1 MPVLDTSKKKSHLRV
16 IFLPYHHHQ
25 DCYAGLR
32 RYKDQQRA
40 EPSLF
45 PPLLLPFAL
54 GLSLIHMGDAD
65 EARRPGGGEGT
76 AAPSGSPLLLDPG
89 RERRYAE
96 LFQQLDL
103 NNDGKVDIGELRTA
117 LAARGLNQGDAE
129 EVRDEGGGGAML
141 VVGAGARTHTKP
153 PTRELIRRRSASVL
167 TFHWDQGDAL
177 Q

>member
-1 MPVLDTSKKKSHLRV
+1 
-16 IFLPYHHHQ
+16 
-25 DCYAGLR
+25 
-32 RYKDQQRA
+32 
-40 EPSLF
+40 
-45 PPLLLPFAL
+45 
-54 GLSLIHMGDAD
+54 MGDD

-129 EVRDEGGGGAML
+129 EVRGEVGGAMP
-141 VVGAGARTHTKP
+141 VGAGVRARTHTAL
-153 PTRELIRRRSASVL
+153 TRERRSASVH
-167 TFHWDQGDAL
+167 TSAL
-177 Q
+177 LLGPGRPFSTQCRWRAEFMQTCTYKL